1 MKKKYI
7 APSVLYKNVILDNL
21 VCLSI
26 IGGGGVDDVPA
37 AGGEDSGTGDPDS
50 DGLVKGENLW
60 DEEW

>member
-7 APSVLYKNVILDNL
+7 EPSVLYKNVILDDL
-21 VCLSI
+21 VCLSM
-26 IGGGGVDDVPA
+26 VDDPETPA
-37 AGGEDSGTGDPDS
+37 EAGEDPDRES

>member
-26 IGGGGVDDVPA
+26 IGGEG
-37 AGGEDSGTGDPDS
+37 GGEEPEAVPGGGTGDPNS
-50 DGLVKGENLW
+50 DGLVKQDNLW

>member
-26 IGGGGVDDVPA
+26 IGGGEGGSEPEAVP
-37 AGGEDSGTGDPDS
+37 GTDPDRDS
-50 DGLVKGENLW
+50 DGLVKQENLW

>member
-21 VCLSI
+21 VCLSL
-26 IGGGGVDDVPA
+26 IGGDGGDTPA
-37 AGGEDSGTGDPDS
+37 LGGGEGTGDDDS